1 MNNQHKETFPDYLDN
16 AKVLYYTP
24 KGNYGDLYYDDGTIA
39 AHFNYMA
46 ICKYEK
52 SDGYYLFMCNENFE
66 VETDTLWNSIEQ
78 CMGVKSIGNN
88 DKGDV
93 LWIEK
98 S

>member
-1 MNNQHKETFPDYLDN
+1 MNNQPKEAFPDYLDN
-16 AKVLYYTP
+16 AKVLYFTP

-39 AHFNYMA
+39 AHFTYMA

-52 SDGYYLFMCNENFE
+52 SD
-66 VETDTLWNSIEQ
+66 VIEQ
-78 CMGVKSIGNN
+78 CMGVKSVGDN
-88 DKGDV
+88 DEGDV